1 MAKPMTVAGVL
12 RPSANKSRPAGNST
26 NPSSRAPTRR
36 CPKVGSMKPGGA
48 TCGRG
53 ARATAQSATRGSLYE
68 TVPMVDAI
76 DRGRESFG
84 RRAWAD
90 AFAQLSAAE
99 GDSCLGLDDL
109 ERLAAAAYLIGRIDD
124 SVDTWAR
131 AHHAY
136 LGGGDLDRAARCAF
150 WLAFI
155 LLNKGELASG
165 GGWVH
170 RAQRLLDDGHRDS
183 VEQGYLRY
191 CASLRMVFE
200 GDVEGAHVGFAGAAE
215 IGDRFRDPELVALCR
230 VGEGRCLIYQ
240 GEIVEGM
247 ALLDEAMVAITAQEV
262 SPAAVGDL
270 YCTVIEG
277 CQEVFDVRRA
287 QAWTAGLGHWCDSQ
301 PQLVLYRGQCL
312 VHRAELMLL
321 GGTWADAA
329 GEVRRACDRLARP
342 TSQRA
347 LGAAYYVRAELHR
360 LRGEFADAEAA
371 YRQANEWGR
380 QPQPGL
386 AQLRLAQG
394 RAEEANR
401 AIRRALDEAEE
412 AVARA
417 RLLSPYVEI
426 ALAGGDIVAA
436 RGAAD
441 ELSGIAAGWNAP
453 FLSALSSHATGSVL
467 LAEGD
472 ARVALPA
479 LRRALAGWSE
489 LEVPYEAARARELIG
504 LACRALGDED
514 GAGME
519 FDAAR
524 SVMQHLDAVPDL
536 IRIEQASGITTRRT
550 VGGLTTREVQV
561 LELVATGRTNRAI
574 ASELFISE
582 KTVAAHV
589 RNIFTKL
596 GLSSRSAATAYAYD
610 HHLV

>member
-1 MAKPMTVAGVL
+1 MDENGPMA
-12 RPSANKSRPAGNST
+12 
-26 NPSSRAPTRR
+26 
-36 CPKVGSMKPGGA
+36 
-48 TCGRG
+48 
-53 ARATAQSATRGSLYE
+53 
-68 TVPMVDAI
+68 DAI

-99 GDSCLGLDDL
+99 GDSQLGLEDL
-109 ERLAAAAYLIGRIDD
+109 ERLATAAYLAGRMDD
-124 SVDTWAR
+124 SVDAWTR
-131 AHHAY
+131 AYHEYIDAC
-136 LGGGDLDRAARCAF
+136 DVARAARCAF

-170 RAQRLLDDGHRDS
+170 RAQRLLDDGQRDC
-183 VEQGYLRY
+183 VEQGYVRY

-200 GDVEGAHVGFAGAAE
+200 GDIEGAQLGFAGAVQ
-215 IGDRFRDPELVALCR
+215 IGERFGDTELVALCR
-230 VGEGRCLIYQ
+230 VGEGRCLIYL
-240 GEIVEGM
+240 GEIAQGM
-247 ALLDEAMVAITAQEV
+247 ALLEEAMVAITAQEV

-287 QAWTAGLGHWCDSQ
+287 QAWTAGLSHWCDSQ

-321 GGTWADAA
+321 GGAWVDAL
-329 GEVRRACDRLARP
+329 GEVRRACDRLALP

-360 LRGEFADAEAA
+360 LRGEFAEAEAA
-371 YRQANEWGR
+371 YRQANKWGR
-380 QPQPGL
+380 QPQPGM

-394 RAEEANR
+394 RAEEAQR
-401 AIRRALDEAEE
+401 AIRRGLDEAEE
-412 AVARA
+412 AVTRA
-417 RLLSPYVEI
+417 RLLAPYVEI
-426 ALAGGDIVAA
+426 ALAGGDIITAREAA
-436 RGAAD
+436 V
-441 ELSGIAAGWNAP
+441 ELSGIAAGWKTP

-472 ARVALPA
+472 ARVALRA

-489 LEVPYEAARARELIG
+489 LEAPYEAARARVLVG

-514 GAGME
+514 GAEME
-519 FDAAR
+519 FDAAG
-524 SVMQHLDAVPDL
+524 SVMQELDAVPDL
-536 IRIEQASGITTRRT
+536 IRIEELSGIMARRN
-550 VGGLTTREVQV
+550 VGGLTTREVEV
-561 LELVATGRTNRAI
+561 LKLVATGRTNRAI
-574 ASELFISE
+574 ASELFVSE

-589 RNIFTKL
+589 RSIFTKL

>member
-1 MAKPMTVAGVL
+1 MA
-12 RPSANKSRPAGNST
+12 
-26 NPSSRAPTRR
+26 
-36 CPKVGSMKPGGA
+36 
-48 TCGRG
+48 
-53 ARATAQSATRGSLYE
+53 
-68 TVPMVDAI
+68 MVDAI
-76 DRGRESFG
+76 DRGRESFR

-90 AFAQLSAAE
+90 AFTQLSAAE
-99 GDSCLGLDDL
+99 GDSHLGLEDL
-109 ERLAAAAYLIGRIDD
+109 ERLAAAAYLAGRIDD
-124 SVDTWAR
+124 SVDAWAR
-131 AHHAY
+131 AHHACN
-136 LGGGDLDRAARCAF
+136 GAGDLDRAARCAF

-155 LLNKGELASG
+155 LLNKGELARG

-170 RAQRLLDDGHRDS
+170 RAQRQLDDGQQDC

-230 VGEGRCLIYQ
+230 VGEGRCLIYL

-247 ALLDEAMVAITAQEV
+247 ALLDEAMVAITTQEI

-270 YCTVIEG
+270 YCTVIDG

-287 QAWTAGLGHWCDSQ
+287 QAWTAGLSRWCDSQ

-321 GGTWADAA
+321 GGAWADAA

-360 LRGEFADAEAA
+360 LRGEFAEAEAA

-394 RAEEANR
+394 RGEEANR
-401 AIRRALDEAEE
+401 AIRRALDEAED
-412 AVARA
+412 AVTKA
-417 RLLSPYVEI
+417 RLLAPYVEI
-426 ALAGGDIVAA
+426 ALAGGDVAAA

-441 ELSGIAAGWNAP
+441 ELSGVAAEWNTP
-453 FLSALSSHATGSVL
+453 FLFALSSHATGSVL
-467 LAEGD
+467 LAEGE

-479 LRRALAGWSE
+479 LRRSLAGWNE
-489 LEVPYEAARARELIG
+489 LDAPYEGTRARVLIG

-514 GAGME
+514 TAEME

-524 SVMQHLDAVPDL
+524 SVMQQLDAVPDV
-536 IRIEQASGITTRRT
+536 IRIEELSGITARRT
-550 VGGLTTREVQV
+550 VGGLSPREVQV
-561 LELVATGRTNRAI
+561 LKLVATGRTNRAI